1 MPKPEWELTDQER
14 RAIEVGQAFSPRPSH
29 LNLLQNPKVLSSR
42 LTTPSIRFPIS
53 QASLVDMALGLER
66 QQTHDDMLLMAV
78 RNRENAG
85 QRTDKLIELAHVG
98 IAKTPKV
105 VDPRG
110 RK

>member
-1 MPKPEWELTDQER
+1 
-14 RAIEVGQAFSPRPSH
+14 
-29 LNLLQNPKVLSSR
+29 
-42 LTTPSIRFPIS
+42 
-53 QASLVDMALGLER
+53 MALGLER